1 MRQLFLILVLLC
13 TSAPLQ
19 AALQA
24 SVNRTQLEPD
34 QTLELTLESTLASR
48 DDQLDLT
55 PLYEHFDVLGDR
67 RLSLVSQ
74 INGRTVPVTRWVIEL
89 RPLRSGFVVIPPL
102 TLRGDHSEPVSLR
115 VLTAEQ
121 LANADPANQAPVFIN
136 AEVDTR
142 NPYVQAQVLLTL
154 RIFHSVSLYD
164 DSTLSGLDIPDARVE
179 ALSAPKTYERTL
191 DGVGHGVIEIRYAI
205 YPQRS
210 GPLEIPSQLF
220 SATALQPREAGSSGS
235 GHNARFVQLRSP
247 SLQLEVRPVP
257 DSYPADTPWLPA
269 RQVRLSQ
276 NWQPDPSQELQR
288 GEPLTRTLSI
298 QADGL
303 TASQLPELS
312 ALSGSDD
319 DLRQYSDQPQLE
331 NQLSD
336 AGILGLRQESSAVV
350 TRHAGRFEIPAIR
363 VQWWNT
369 QTDQL
374 ETSELAAVQLN
385 VRGNG
390 TAPPP
395 PPDWNLPPG
404 ADASPHWPWQ
414 LLSAVLFCA
423 LLAALHLLRTARRE
437 LNALQ
442 QLDEDSVSL
451 ESDQPDN
458 PLADLQT
465 ACRHNR
471 PADARKALEHW
482 AKRQDSD
489 LIALSHAY
497 PVLADALDELNACLF
512 GQIDSTWRGKTLWR
526 AVRKV
531 TQTRQRE
538 AEALGEGGI
547 EPLYPDV

>member
-1 MRQLFLILVLLC
+1 MRQLFLLLVLLC
-13 TSAPLQ
+13 CSSPLQ

-24 SVNRTQLEPD
+24 SVNRIQLAPQ
-34 QTLELTLESTLASR
+34 QTVELTLESTLASR
-48 DDQLDLT
+48 EDQLDLS
-55 PLYEHFDVLGDR
+55 PLQEHFQVLNHR

-74 INGRTVPVTRWVIEL
+74 INGRTVPVTRWVVEL
-89 RPLRSGFVVIPPL
+89 QPLRTGFVVIPPL
-102 TLRGDHSEPVSLR
+102 SLGGEHSDPVSLR

-121 LANADPANQAPVFIN
+121 LVSADPANQAAVFID
-136 AEVDTR
+136 AEVDTAT
-142 NPYVQAQVLLTL
+142 PYVQAQVLLTL
-154 RIFHSVSLYD
+154 RIYHSVSLYD
-164 DSTLSGLDIPDARVE
+164 DSTLSGLDIPEARVE
-179 ALSAPKTYERTL
+179 ALGAPKTYERTL
-191 DGVGHGVIEIRYAI
+191 DGVVHGVIEIRYAI

-210 GPLEIPSQLF
+210 GSLEIPSQLF
-220 SATALQPREAGSSGS
+220 SATALQPRKAERNS
-235 GHNARFVQLRSP
+235 GHNARFLQLRSP
-247 SLQLEVRPVP
+247 SLQLEVRPIP
-257 DSYPADTPWLPA
+257 ASYPADTPWLPA

-276 NWQPDPSQELQR
+276 NWQPDPAQELQR

-312 ALSGSDD
+312 TLNLNND

-336 AGILGLRQESSAVV
+336 TGILGLRQESSAVV
-350 TRHAGRFEIPAIR
+350 TRHAGHFEIPAIA

-385 VRGNG
+385 VRSNG
-390 TAPPP
+390 APQAP
-395 PPDWNLPPG
+395 PPDWNLP
-404 ADASPHWPWQ
+404 ASNEAPLLWPWQ
-414 LLSAVLFCA
+414 LICA
-423 LLAALHLLRTARRE
+423 LLTCALLWTLHLLRNARST
-437 LNALQ
+437 LNSLQ
-442 QLDEDSVSL
+442 QLDEDSAGL
-451 ESDQPDN
+451 ESDLPDN

-471 PADARKALEHW
+471 PAEARKALEHW

-489 LIALSHAY
+489 LISLSHAY

-512 GQIDSTWRGKTLWR
+512 GQIDSTWRGKPLWR

-531 TQTRQRE
+531 TQARQRE
-538 AEALGEGGI
+538 AEALTEGGI

>member
-1 MRQLFLILVLLC
+1 M
-13 TSAPLQ
+13 
-19 AALQA
+19 
-24 SVNRTQLEPD
+24 
-34 QTLELTLESTLASR
+34 
-48 DDQLDLT
+48 
-55 PLYEHFDVLGDR
+55 
-67 RLSLVSQ
+67 
-74 INGRTVPVTRWVIEL
+74 
-89 RPLRSGFVVIPPL
+89 

-191 DGVGHGVIEIRYAI
+191 DGVVHGVIEIRYAI

-220 SATALQPREAGSSGS
+220 SATALQPREAGSNS

-276 NWQPDPSQELQR
+276 NWQPDPNQELQR

-312 ALSGSDD
+312 ALSGGDD

-336 AGILGLRQESSAVV
+336 SGILGLRQESSAVV

-390 TAPPP
+390 NAPPP

-404 ADASPHWPWQ
+404 ADASPNWPWQ
-414 LLSAVLFCA
+414 LLSAALFCA

-437 LNALQ
+437 LNAC
-442 QLDEDSVSL
+442 
-451 ESDQPDN
+451 N
-458 PLADLQT
+458 NWTKT
-465 ACRHNR
+465 ASALRPTSPTTRSPTCRPPAATTAR
-471 PADARKALEHW
+471 PKPARRWNTGPSART
-482 AKRQDSD
+482 A
-489 LIALSHAY
+489 
-497 PVLADALDELNACLF
+497 
-512 GQIDSTWRGKTLWR
+512 T
-526 AVRKV
+526 
-531 TQTRQRE
+531 
-538 AEALGEGGI
+538 
-547 EPLYPDV
+547 